1 MKHRKRLLITAL
13 ALLAFSMSGVN
24 LIKHA
29 NVENKIVVNA
39 ATYDE
44 KDLTTVAFS
53 NSPVAGWGAVNINK
67 SCTGG
72 DLVVNS
78 ITYPKGIGTHPDND
92 PISTACDMEYDIT
105 TLATEY
111 EFFEAMVALVDGGDN
126 CLKFTVLVDGV
137 IKDFIYWRKGFND
150 GNPLWLRV
158 NITGGSTLTLR
169 TQCTKWGHANGTCAW
184 LAPRLYNPT
193 GDQVFASDITDRYAD
208 TNGTGWSYLSGDGDL
223 LYLYPL
229 LDQRVNGSQFS
240 VFKPFGVNSEYKKGF
255 GTQFKN
261 VSYTTYAADKT
272 NGAYY
277 AGISIDIENRGFTFF
292 NSTASVGAG
301 NGAYVDIWLDGVE
314 VYHSDLVSAANPG
327 LVINVPIPAAA
338 KVLQI
343 RVIANTSFEDG
354 LVDLAGAQFLKENEY
369 LYTRYATQ
377 TLAPE
382 SAFPNTRG
390 VGQIGKPLTIYDSTL
405 DASVATQKG
414 LFIHVNESY
423 TFPVSGLTYNTLSGM
438 IGAFGPETG
447 HGTNNLKV
455 TFTYG
460 DASTVITR
468 SDNFSRTVSNI
479 PFRFFFNP
487 TGLVSI
493 KLELEGDLAC
503 SASALNLPLF
513 SNSTAIAQVIAGL
526 KMDQWVGASVRES
539 GNCSTDFYD
548 VRALVLALDTDDLN
562 YFKTSTDTNIA
573 AARARYLSWAVA
585 LGEQAYANAP
595 LSPVNITRDIND
607 TLTATVILLL
617 MAIPLSL
624 IMLVSRKKKYNH

>member
-1 MKHRKRLLITAL
+1 MKHKKRLLITAL
-13 ALLAFSMSGVN
+13 ALLAFSISGVN
-24 LIKHA
+24 LINHVKG
-29 NVENKIVVNA
+29 ENKIVAKA
-39 ATYDE
+39 ATYEE

-53 NSPVAGWGAVNINK
+53 NTPVAGWGNVNINK
-67 SCTGG
+67 SCTGS
-72 DLVVNS
+72 DLVVNG

-92 PISTACDMEYDIT
+92 PNSVACDIEYDIS

-111 EFFEAMVALVDGGDN
+111 EFFEALVAMVDGGDN

-158 NITGGSTLTLR
+158 NITGGLTLTLR

-208 TNGTGWSYLSGDGDL
+208 TNGTGWSYLSGDADL

-255 GTQFKN
+255 GTQLKN
-261 VSYTTYAADKT
+261 VNYATYAADKT
-272 NGAYY
+272 NSNSY
-277 AGISIDIENRGFTFF
+277 AGISINIENRGFTFF

-301 NGAYVDIWLDGVE
+301 NGAYVDVWLDGVE
-314 VYHSDLVSAANPG
+314 VYHSELVSAANPG
-327 LVINVPIPAAA
+327 LVINVPIPATA
-338 KVLQI
+338 KVMQI
-343 RVIANTSFEDG
+343 RVIANTGFEDG

-390 VGQIGKPLTIYDSTL
+390 FGQIGKPLTIYDSAL

-423 TFPVSGLTYNTLSGM
+423 TFPVTSLTYDTLSGT
-438 IGAFGPETG
+438 IGCFGPETG
-447 HGTNNLKV
+447 HGTNNLKA
-455 TFTYG
+455 TFTYS
-460 DASTVITR
+460 DATTVITR
-468 SDNFSRTVSNI
+468 SNNFSRTNSNI

-487 TGLVSI
+487 TGLTSI
-493 KLELEGDLAC
+493 KLELEGELAC
-503 SASALNLPLF
+503 SASALNLPLL
-513 SNSTAIAQVIAGL
+513 SNSTAIAQIVSGL
-526 KMDQWVGASVRES
+526 KMEQWIGASVRES
-539 GNCSTDFYD
+539 GNCSEDFNN

-562 YFKTSTDTNIA
+562 YFKFTNDTNIV
-573 AARARYLSWAVA
+573 AARTRYEAWALA

-595 LSPVNITRDIND
+595 LSPANITSNISDAI
-607 TLTATVILLL
+607 TTSALLL
-617 MAIPLSL
+617 LIAASLSL
-624 IMLVSRKKKYNH
+624 IIIVGRKKKYIH